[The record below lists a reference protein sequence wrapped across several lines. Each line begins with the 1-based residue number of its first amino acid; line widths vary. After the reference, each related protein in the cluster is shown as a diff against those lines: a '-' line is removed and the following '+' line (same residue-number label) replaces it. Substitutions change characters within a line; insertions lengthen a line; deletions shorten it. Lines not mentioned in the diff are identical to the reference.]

1 SMLRRAMGISLDEK
15 VEDEP
20 MDEENQIKVDINEN
34 ENVFDDDND
43 DIDSKTTVYE
53 HCIYAFFLNLCHFFI
68 FKNQIK
74 DVVAFKKRNFNE

>member
-1 SMLRRAMGISLDEK
+1 MGISLDEK

-43 DIDSKTTVYE
+43 DIDSKTT
-53 HCIYAFFLNLCHFFI
+53 
-68 FKNQIK
+68 
-74 DVVAFKKRNFNE
+74 